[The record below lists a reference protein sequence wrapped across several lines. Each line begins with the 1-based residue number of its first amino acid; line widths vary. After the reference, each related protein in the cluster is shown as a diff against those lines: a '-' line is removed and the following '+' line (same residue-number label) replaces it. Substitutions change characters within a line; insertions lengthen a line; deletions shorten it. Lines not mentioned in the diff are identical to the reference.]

1 MEFLRK
7 RLEQHQYN
15 TMIQGIIPPKSSA
28 LFAPDDEEYSAA
40 DAKRTKNQL
49 SAVINILLSM
59 VSVFVAIFV
68 WMRNSPDYL
77 VTQTP
82 PPIPGLPLSQILLFL
97 VHFPRISWGLF
108 CFWAGSLGG
117 LLMIARAMEFVL
129 CNGGR
134 RERSRIILSTLV
146 ECREKSED
154 RGNSETGEESCAKGG
169 YEG

>member
-1 MEFLRK
+1 MDFLRK

-77 VTQTP
+77 VTP
-82 PPIPGLPLSQILLFL
+82 PKLPLPASPCHKYCFLLFIAHES
-97 VHFPRISWGLF
+97 VGV
-108 CFWAGSLGG
+108 CFVS
-117 LLMIARAMEFVL
+117 
-129 CNGGR
+129 GR
-134 RERSRIILSTLV
+134 VRW
-146 ECREKSED
+146 EC
-154 RGNSETGEESCAKGG
+154 
-169 YEG
+169 Y